1 MFFPAPFFSIVEG
14 KEDFFMVESLNSK
27 VEIVVDGT
35 SYAGFAQYGKIMI
48 GNAGFE
54 FYDDKKVSNFV
65 QIPWE
70 EIESVTVSVL
80 FGGKWIPRFSI
91 KTKSDGSF
99 IFAAKEVKAILRAV
113 RSHIGKEKMYRSL
126 SFFQVI
132 KRGTS
137 ALFKKKN

>member
-1 MFFPAPFFSIVEG
+1 
-14 KEDFFMVESLNSK
+14 MVESLNSK

-99 IFAAKEVKAILRAV
+99 IFKAVLRAV

>member
-1 MFFPAPFFSIVEG
+1 
-14 KEDFFMVESLNSK
+14 MVESLNSK

-70 EIESVTVSVL
+70 EIES
-80 FGGKWIPRFSI
+80 GKWIPRFSI

-99 IFAAKEVKAILRAV
+99 IFAAKEVKAVLRAV

>member
-1 MFFPAPFFSIVEG
+1 
-14 KEDFFMVESLNSK
+14 MVESLNSK

-99 IFAAKEVKAILRAV
+99 IFAAKELRLFCGQFEATLV
-113 RSHIGKEKMYRSL
+113 RRRCTGRFL
-126 SFFQVI
+126 SS
-132 KRGTS
+132 R
-137 ALFKKKN
+137 

>member
-1 MFFPAPFFSIVEG
+1 
-14 KEDFFMVESLNSK
+14 MVESLNSK

-80 FGGKWIPRFSI
+80 FGGKWIPRFSL

-99 IFAAKEVKAILRAV
+99 IVAAKEVKAVLRAV
-113 RSHIGKEKMYRSL
+113 RSHIGKEKMYRSRCFL
-126 SFFQVI
+126 QVI
-132 KRGTS
+132 NRGAS
-137 ALFKKKN
+137 GVFY